1 MQTSPLDPISLGAN
15 PCCNPT
21 LKIGVG
27 PKPLG
32 LAMRRRHSR
41 ASSRREF
48 TLAGTAAVRP
58 IMRRDSKRV
67 TSLAFAALQ
76 VAALRIVFGF
86 TAAQAGGLT
95 FDPAGNLFVADGHS
109 IIKYTPDGT
118 KSTFAAGL
126 RYSLGLCFD
135 DKGNLFVSDGAV
147 TAATNRRAILK
158 FSPNGTKSTFATG
171 ISSLGLAC
179 DRSGNLLVS
188 QNNSILQFTRG
199 GAKSTFASGLGN
211 PIEVALDGAG
221 NLFVVDMAVSDAR
234 IGRYILKIGPDGTKS
249 TFATG
254 FKAPSALAADAVG
267 QVYAGEVAAA
277 DSSSRAILRFSP
289 DGARSTFSSALADE
303 VLSLAVDRSGDVF
316 VWTGHAILKIDSSGS
331 LRTFASDWVSPD
343 KQWEYKLADN
353 RFPEIAKTGTTQVVL
368 DLEKELQIPFA
379 QSARWSPDSK
389 RIGINYSPP
398 HAPHTSYETV
408 AFFQLSSDK
417 WMALPSPVDDTS
429 NRSQLTQLA
438 HEFFPKGAKPRDCAP
453 DIDVLKLRSWT
464 AADTAILYAPCFG
477 RRSGQLESG
486 LLFTLKFDEAGN
498 RKIVNAHWMSRNE
511 LDNEE

>member
-1 MQTSPLDPISLGAN
+1 
-15 PCCNPT
+15 
-21 LKIGVG
+21 
-27 PKPLG
+27 
-32 LAMRRRHSR
+32 
-41 ASSRREF
+41 
-48 TLAGTAAVRP
+48 
-58 IMRRDSKRV
+58 
-67 TSLAFAALQ
+67 
-76 VAALRIVFGF
+76 
-86 TAAQAGGLT
+86 
-95 FDPAGNLFVADGHS
+95 
-109 IIKYTPDGT
+109 
-118 KSTFAAGL
+118 
-126 RYSLGLCFD
+126 
-135 DKGNLFVSDGAV
+135 VSDGAV

-171 ISSLGLAC
+171 ISSVGLAC

-221 NLFVVDMAVSDAR
+221 NLFVVDMAISDAR
-234 IGRYILKIGPDGTKS
+234 TGRYILKIGPDGTKS

-254 FKAPSALAADAVG
+254 FKAPSALAADAAG
-267 QVYAGEVAAA
+267 QVYAGEVTAA
-277 DSSSRAILRFSP
+277 DSSSHAILRFSP
-289 DGARSTFSSALADE
+289 DGARSTLSSALDDG
-303 VLSLAVDRSGDVF
+303 VLSLAVDRSGNVF

-331 LRTFASDWVSPD
+331 PRTFVSDWVSPD

-353 RFPEIAKTGTTQVVL
+353 RFPEIAKTGSQVVL
-368 DLEKELQIPFA
+368 DLDKELQIPFA
-379 QSARWSPDSK
+379 RSAKWSPDSK

-408 AFFQLSSDK
+408 AFFQLSGDK

-429 NRSQLTQLA
+429 NRSQLRQLA
-438 HEFFPKGAKPRDCAP
+438 HELFPKTATPRDCAP
-453 DIDVLKLRSWT
+453 DIDVLKLRNWT

-477 RRSGQLESG
+477 RTSGQLETG

-498 RKIVNAHWMSRNE
+498 RKIVNAHWMSSDE

>member
-1 MQTSPLDPISLGAN
+1 MP
-15 PCCNPT
+15 
-21 LKIGVG
+21 
-27 PKPLG
+27 
-32 LAMRRRHSR
+32 MRRR
-41 ASSRREF
+41 EF
-48 TLAGTAAVRP
+48 ITLAGTPAVRP
-58 IMRRDSKRV
+58 FMRRGAKRG

-76 VAALRIVFGF
+76 IASLGIVLGF
-86 TAAQAGGLT
+86 TAAHAGGLA
-95 FDPAGNLFVADGHS
+95 FDPGGNLFVADGHS
-109 IIKYTPDGT
+109 IFKYTLDGT

-135 DKGNLFVSDGAV
+135 DEGNLFVSDGAV
-147 TAATNRRAILK
+147 TASTNQRAILK

-171 ISSLGLAC
+171 ISSVGLAC

-188 QNNSILQFTRG
+188 QNNSILKFTPR
-199 GAKSTFASGLGN
+199 GAKSTFVSGLGN

-234 IGRYILKIGPDGTKS
+234 IGRYILKIGPDGATS

-254 FKAPSALAADAVG
+254 LKAPSALAADAVG
-267 QVYAGEVAAA
+267 QVYAGEVTAA
-277 DSSSRAILRFSP
+277 DSSSHAILRFSP
-289 DGARSTFSSALADE
+289 DGARSTISSALADG
-303 VLSLAVDRSGDVF
+303 VLSLAVDRSSNVF
-316 VWTGHAILKIDSSGS
+316 VWNGHAVLKIDSSGS
-331 LRTFASDWVSPD
+331 SSTFASDWVSPD

-368 DLEKELQIPFA
+368 DLDKELQISFA
-379 QSARWSPDSK
+379 QNAKWSPDSK

-408 AFFQLSSDK
+408 AFFQLSGDK

-438 HEFFPKGAKPRDCAP
+438 HELFPKSAKPRDCAQ
-453 DIDVLKLRSWT
+453 DIDVLKLRNWT

-477 RRSGQLESG
+477 RTSGQLLTG

-498 RKIVNAHWMSRNE
+498 RKIVNAHWMSINE
-511 LDNEE
+511 LDNEQ